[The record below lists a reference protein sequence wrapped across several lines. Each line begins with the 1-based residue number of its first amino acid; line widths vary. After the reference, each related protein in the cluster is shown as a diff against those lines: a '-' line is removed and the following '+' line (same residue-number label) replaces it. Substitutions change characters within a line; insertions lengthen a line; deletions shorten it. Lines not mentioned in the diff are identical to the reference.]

1 MPSFHEA
8 RRIILE
14 SVPRLGAEVVPALD
28 AVARVLAEDVKA
40 PFDLPRWDN
49 SAMDGFALRA
59 GDAGAPG
66 GLRVAAY
73 LPAGATPSGDL
84 APGTA
89 ARILTGAPLPPGADT
104 VAPLEEAE
112 ERDGTVR
119 FPKPVR
125 AGAHVRRRGE
135 DLRASETVLTA
146 GTVVGPAEL
155 SALASTS
162 RLLVPVVRRARVAIL
177 STGDELVEP
186 GAPLAP
192 GLIHDSNAW
201 ALAAAVRLAGG
212 VPTVLGIARD
222 DRDALRRLLEE
233 GLAADAL
240 VTSAGVS
247 VGDRDHVREVLEALG
262 TTQLFSKVDIKP
274 GRPTTFALAGRTPVF
289 SLPGNPVATL
299 LTFEQFVRPALLRMM
314 GHARVLRPLVPAT
327 LAGGLSRRPG
337 RVEFVRVRLER
348 RGGALVATSAGDQAT
363 GMLKTL
369 LRADGLAVIPSEQ
382 GSVEPGG
389 PVEVQVLRGE
399 LEAWEERRAAPSA
412 PSADRPG
419 PGTDR

>member
-14 SVPRLGAEVVPALD
+14 NVAPLGAEVVPALD
-28 AVARVLAEDVKA
+28 AVGRVVAEDVKA

-59 GDAGAPG
+59 QDAAAPG
-66 GLRVAAY
+66 GLRVSGY
-73 LPAGATPSGDL
+73 VPAGATPSGDL

-89 ARILTGAPLPPGADT
+89 VRVLTGAPLPPGTDT
-104 VAPLEEAE
+104 VVPIEETE
-112 ERDGTVR
+112 ERDGVVR
-119 FPKPVR
+119 LLRPVR

-135 DLRASETVLTA
+135 DIRAGEAALTA
-146 GTVVGPAEL
+146 GTVLGPAEL
-155 SALASTS
+155 SALASSS
-162 RLLVPVVRRARVAIL
+162 RLAVPVVRRARVAIL

-201 ALAAAVRLAGG
+201 ALAAAVRQAGAI
-212 VPTVLGIARD
+212 PTVLGIARD
-222 DRDALRRLLEE
+222 DREALRRLLGE

-247 VGDRDHVREVLEALG
+247 VGDRDLVREVLEELG
-262 TTQLFSKVDIKP
+262 VRQLFWKIDIKP
-274 GRPTTFALAGRTPVF
+274 GRPTAFGLAGRTPVF

-327 LAGGLSRRPG
+327 LHGGLARRPG

-348 RGGALVATSAGDQAT
+348 RADGLVATSAGDQAT

-369 LRADGLAVIPSEQ
+369 LRADGLVVVPAERGPI
-382 GSVEPGG
+382 EPGG
-389 PVEVQVLRGE
+389 AVEVQVLRGV
-399 LEAWEERRAAPSA
+399 LEPWEA
-412 PSADRPG
+412 
-419 PGTDR
+419 

>member
-1 MPSFHEA
+1 LPSFHEA

-14 SVPRLGAEVVPALD
+14 NVARLGAEVVPALD
-28 AVARVLAEDVKA
+28 AVGRVVAEDVKA

-59 GDAGAPG
+59 QDAAAPG
-66 GLRVAAY
+66 GLRVSGY
-73 LPAGATPSGDL
+73 VPAGATPSGDL

-89 ARILTGAPLPPGADT
+89 VRVLTGAPLPPGTDT
-104 VAPLEEAE
+104 VVPIEETE
-112 ERDGTVR
+112 ERDGVVR
-119 FPKPVR
+119 LLRPVR

-135 DLRASETVLTA
+135 DIRAGEAALTA
-146 GTVVGPAEL
+146 GTVLGPAEL
-155 SALASTS
+155 SALASSS
-162 RLLVPVVRRARVAIL
+162 RLAVPVVRRARVAIL

-201 ALAAAVRLAGG
+201 ALAAAVRQAGAI
-212 VPTVLGIARD
+212 PTVLGIARD
-222 DRDALRRLLEE
+222 DREALRRLLGE

-247 VGDRDHVREVLEALG
+247 VGDRDLVREVLEELG
-262 TTQLFSKVDIKP
+262 VRQLFWKIDVKP
-274 GRPTTFALAGRTPVF
+274 GRPTAFALAGRTPVF

-327 LAGGLSRRPG
+327 LDGGLARRPG

-348 RGGALVATSAGDQAT
+348 RGDGLVATSAGDQAT

-369 LRADGLAVIPSEQ
+369 LRADGLVVVPAERGPI
-382 GSVEPGG
+382 EPGG
-389 PVEVQVLRGE
+389 AVEVQVLRGE
-399 LEAWEERRAAPSA
+399 LEPWEA
-412 PSADRPG
+412 
-419 PGTDR
+419 